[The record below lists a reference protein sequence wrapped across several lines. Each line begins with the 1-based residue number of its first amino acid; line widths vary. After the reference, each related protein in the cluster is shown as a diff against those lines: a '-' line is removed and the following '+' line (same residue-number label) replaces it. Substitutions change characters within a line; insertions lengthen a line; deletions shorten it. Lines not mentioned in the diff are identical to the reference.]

1 MGNFKEHLIFG
12 FLTAAV
18 LTHFIDQSLNLAS
31 HEILLSG
38 LAVAVGAVI
47 PDIDHKKAYVHRA
60 VKSFISISLGLS
72 TMILSPW
79 KTHYSFILGLTIFL
93 IVFTAISRSKITH
106 RGFTHSISFMT
117 IISSVAIIS
126 GVLALS
132 TAVPGLALGLG
143 VFSHL
148 LLDREF
154 KMQ

>member
-31 HEILLSG
+31 HELLLSG

-60 VKSFISISLGLS
+60 VKSFLSISLGLS
-72 TMILSPW
+72 TMIFSPLAI
-79 KTHYSFILGLTIFL
+79 HYSFVLGLTVFL
-93 IVFTAISRSKITH
+93 LVFLAVSRLKITH

-117 IISSVAIIS
+117 ITASTAVIA
-126 GVLALS
+126 GVLSLS
-132 TAVPGLALGLG
+132 TAVPGIALGLG
-143 VFSHL
+143 IFSHL